1 MAEALEELLRRVA
14 TGEMSPEDAEPLVA
28 LAANGVTSSDLPA
41 DGGRRPRPPVPPVV
55 AVAPVPAAPPRPP
68 SAPSPPGEAASGSG
82 QSPDGRAVRIQV
94 TEAGRMVVNLR
105 VPMSWTG
112 LTSLVP
118 GLTGDQ
124 AVRVS
129 EALRIGERGKIV
141 DIQDEDGD
149 GVIISTE

>member
-1 MAEALEELLRRVA
+1 
-14 TGEMSPEDAEPLVA
+14 
-28 LAANGVTSSDLPA
+28 
-41 DGGRRPRPPVPPVV
+41 
-55 AVAPVPAAPPRPP
+55 
-68 SAPSPPGEAASGSG
+68 
-82 QSPDGRAVRIQV
+82 
-94 TEAGRMVVNLR
+94 MVVNLR

>member
-1 MAEALEELLRRVA
+1 MAEALDELLRQVA
-14 TGEMSPEDAEPLVA
+14 DGEMSPEDAEPLVA
-28 LAANGVTSSDLPA
+28 LAAAAISSMASSA
-41 DGGRRPRPPVPPVV
+41 DQGWPPMPPVPPV
-55 AVAPVPAAPPRPP
+55 PPAAPMPPLPPAPPMPSRPSKP
-68 SAPSPPGEAASGSG
+68 SSA
-82 QSPDGRAVRIQV
+82 SPDGRAVRIQV

-118 GLTGDQ
+118 GLSNEQ
-124 AVRVS
+124 AARVS
-129 EALRIGERGKIV
+129 EALRTGERGRIV